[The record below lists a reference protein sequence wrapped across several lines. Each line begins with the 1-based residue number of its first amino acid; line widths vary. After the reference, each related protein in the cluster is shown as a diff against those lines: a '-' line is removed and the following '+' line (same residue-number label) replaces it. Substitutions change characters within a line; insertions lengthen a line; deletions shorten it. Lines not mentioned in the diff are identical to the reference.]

1 MRIAYY
7 LLTTIFYYLLRP
19 YLYLRILKKK
29 ECPTRYQEKLGR
41 SLRTRKDG
49 KLIWF
54 HCSSIG
60 ELKSIFPII
69 DNYLKKNQILVTT
82 STLSSNEIFEKKYKN
97 TENIIHQYAPIDSPQ
112 IIKKFF
118 KRWKPDVIF
127 FTESEI
133 WPNQIFY
140 AKNNGIPII
149 LLNARISNK
158 SFIKWKFIKNSMS
171 QILNCFDLILS
182 QSNESA
188 DHFKYFGTNNVMML
202 GNLKFVI
209 SEDFDSHKE
218 NLNLENRLIF
228 IALSTHPSE
237 EEICIKAHAS
247 LKLQFSN
254 LLTIL
259 IPRHINRIPEIEKK
273 IINTKLNFLTSET
286 IDNFKDNIDILVI
299 NSRDEELIT
308 QSYLHQLLK
317 SQDFTDKAT
326 ETSSGTKMPRA
337 DWNSLEKLEYNLP
350 PITEQK
356 SIASIL
362 STIDDKIGSSNQP
375 RVE

>member
-69 DNYLKKNQILVTT
+69 DYYLKKNQILVTT

-133 WPNQIFY
+133 WPNQILY

-158 SFIKWKFIKNSMS
+158 SFIKWKLIKNSMS

-237 EEICIKAHAS
+237 EEICIKTHAS

-254 LLTIL
+254 LLTII

-299 NSRDEELIT
+299 NSYGNTKKI
-308 QSYLHQLLK
+308 LK
-317 SQDFTDKAT
+317 LSKYVFIGGSLVNHGGQNPIEVACN
-326 ETSSGTKMPRA
+326 
-337 DWNSLEKLEYNLP
+337 NS
-350 PITEQK
+350 I
-356 SIASIL
+356 
-362 STIDDKIGSSNQP
+362 
-375 RVE
+375 

>member
-158 SFIKWKFIKNSMS
+158 SFIKWKLIKNSMS

-182 QSNESA
+182 QSNEST
-188 DHFKYFGTNNVMML
+188 DNFKYFGTNNVMML

-209 SEDFDSHKE
+209 SEDFDSNKE

-237 EEICIKAHAS
+237 EEICIKTHS
-247 LKLQFSN
+247 ILKSQFSN
-254 LLTIL
+254 LLTII
-259 IPRHINRIPEIEKK
+259 IPRHINRIPEIENGV
-273 IINTKLNFLTSET
+273 IPDPNTPIDPQTGQPILDVAPEEMPPPEATQATSAV
-286 IDNFKDNIDILVI
+286 DNIKGESGKVPVTPDIKI
-299 NSRDEELIT
+299 KEP
-308 QSYLHQLLK
+308 
-317 SQDFTDKAT
+317 
-326 ETSSGTKMPRA
+326 KMPKGG
-337 DWNSLEKLEYNLP
+337 E
-350 PITEQK
+350 I
-356 SIASIL
+356 
-362 STIDDKIGSSNQP
+362 
-375 RVE
+375 